1 MKNVLPKNKTKII
14 KIKILINE
22 TIFPVIDPFAKFSSK
37 TFVFPLSDPKKVEN
51 LEQ

>member
-1 MKNVLPKNKTKII
+1 MCSSKNKTKIME
-14 KIKILINE
+14 IKILKNE

-37 TFVFPLSDPKKVEN
+37 TFVFPSSDPKKWKS